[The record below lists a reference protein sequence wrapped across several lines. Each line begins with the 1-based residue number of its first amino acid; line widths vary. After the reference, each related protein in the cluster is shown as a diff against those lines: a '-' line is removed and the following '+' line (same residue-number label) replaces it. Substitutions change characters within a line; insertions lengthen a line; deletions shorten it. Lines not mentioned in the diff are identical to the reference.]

1 MPNLKLPARAS
12 LKSWSKSYPILNVQ
26 SIDWNPI
33 KEKNKLSFSSKCRV
47 SGGETLLENAQRGME
62 ACQLLDDRVLPY
74 MVHRCAEQ

>member
-1 MPNLKLPARAS
+1 MSKAS
-12 LKSWSKSYPILNVQ
+12 IGTLLRK
-26 SIDWNPI
+26 
-33 KEKNKLSFSSKCRV
+33 KNKLSFSSKCRV